1 MRSKSP
7 IIMDKIIACVN
18 EYQRA
23 CGLSPSTTEI
33 ASEIG
38 IARGTAYTY
47 LVAMREKGL
56 IRYDGK
62 NIVTNLTNKIN
73 CSINS
78 TPILGQVVCGDPNSE
93 EENIEEYVGL
103 PEAIFGNGELFILRA
118 YGDSMNLAGI
128 DEGDLVVVKKQNT
141 ANEGDLVIALTNNEN
156 NLKRI
161 SFDHQKK
168 CVVLSPESSNS
179 IHKPKE
185 YKEIQIQGVVKYIIK
200 KAK

>member
-1 MRSKSP
+1 
-7 IIMDKIIACVN
+7 MDKIMAYVN

-33 ASEIG
+33 ANEVG

-62 NIVTNLTNKIN
+62 NIITNLTNKIN

-78 TPILGQVVCGDPNSE
+78 APILGQVVCGDPNSE

-128 DEGDLVVVKKQNT
+128 DEGDLVVVKKQCT
-141 ANEGDLVIALTNNEN
+141 ANENDLVIALTNNEN

-161 SFDHQKK
+161 SFDSKK
-168 CVVLSPESSNS
+168 NVLFYDLKAQILFTSQRNIRKYKFKALLSSLS
-179 IHKPKE
+179 
-185 YKEIQIQGVVKYIIK
+185 K
-200 KAK
+200 KQNNRRCLF